1 MRKRGMW
8 ISGAV
13 GLLLLAGCMN
23 SESNEPAPT
32 PTPVVSE
39 LAETPAPSIETPE
52 EQPAETDN
60 GAVNGQLELSR
71 LENVF
76 AFADET
82 GQQLI
87 TIPSEN
93 GDEVEKPEQFVT
105 AIGNGGDR
113 IEIEYVR
120 RQEAND
126 QDNNRQSINN
136 FDNMAGYI
144 YKVKGDGI
152 LLSNKSYLLARGGVV
167 SQGSLIDITSAE
179 DGQYEQADAD
189 TIARVEGLKGR
200 KVTSSS
206 ILSESESDQEKIALF
221 VFERDGDDML
231 ASIAYINDDKVLFK
245 DFPATYNESGTWRV
259 DGGDDPGRFEVLF
272 LAHSEE
278 GVLLGIAWAGAEGE
292 NLFVLQ
298 EADGILQ
305 DTDIKGGR
313 YWSP

>member
-1 MRKRGMW
+1 MMRKKGMW
-8 ISGAV
+8 IGGAI
-13 GLLLLAGCMN
+13 GLLLLAGCTN
-23 SESNEPAPT
+23 SESNEPTPT

-39 LAETPAPSIETPE
+39 LAETPVPSIETPV
-52 EQPAETDN
+52 ETDD
-60 GAVNGQLELSR
+60 GSVNGQLELSR

-93 GDEVEKPEQFVT
+93 GDEVEDPEQFVT
-105 AIGNGGDR
+105 AVGNGGDR
-113 IEIEYVR
+113 VEIEYVR

-126 QDNNRQSINN
+126 QDTNRQSIDN
-136 FDNMAGYI
+136 FNNMAGDI
-144 YKVKGDGI
+144 YKIKGEGI
-152 LLSNKSYLLARGGVV
+152 LMPNKSYLLAKEGVV
-167 SQGSLIDITSAE
+167 SQDSLVDITSAE

-189 TIARVEGLKGR
+189 TIARVEGLMGR

-206 ILSESESDQEKIALF
+206 ILSESDQEKVALF

-272 LAHSEE
+272 LAHSDE

-298 EADGILQ
+298 EADGALE
-305 DTDIKGGR
+305 DTDLKGGR
-313 YWSP
+313 YWSPS

>member
-1 MRKRGMW
+1 MMRKKGMW
-8 ISGAV
+8 IGGAIA
-13 GLLLLAGCMN
+13 LLLLAGCTN
-23 SESNEPAPT
+23 SESNEPTPT

-39 LAETPAPSIETPE
+39 LAESPVPSIETPE
-52 EQPAETDN
+52 EEPAETDE
-60 GAVNGQLELSR
+60 GAANGQLELGR

-87 TIPSEN
+87 TIPTEN
-93 GDEVEKPEQFVT
+93 GDEIDDPEQFAA

-126 QDNNRQSINN
+126 QDTNRQSIDN
-136 FDNMAGYI
+136 FNNMAGYI
-144 YKVKGDGI
+144 YKIKDEGI
-152 LLSNKSYLLARGGVV
+152 LLPNKSYLLAREGVV
-167 SQGSLIDITSAE
+167 SQDSLVDLASAE

-189 TIARVEGLKGR
+189 TIARVEEIKGR

-206 ILSESESDQEKIALF
+206 ILSESEQEKIALF
-221 VFERDGDDML
+221 VFEREGDDML
-231 ASIAYINDDKVLFK
+231 ASIAYIHEDKVLFK

-272 LAHSEE
+272 LAHSDE

-292 NLFVLQ
+292 NLFILQ
-298 EADGILQ
+298 EADGALQ
-305 DTDIKGGR
+305 DTDLKGGR